1 MARLFLF
8 LGAGLGGLGVMA
20 GAFASHALRAQL
32 ARASL
37 ATFETAARYQLVHAL
52 ALLVVGLL
60 LYGVENSAFE
70 KDAASQARAVRV
82 SLHLSGIAFVVGGI
96 LFSGSLYGLSLG
108 AFRSL
113 GWVTPLG
120 GLSLIGGWLGLAIA
134 ALQLPSRSQS

>member
-8 LGAGLGGLGVMA
+8 VGALLGGSGVMA
-20 GAFASHALRAQL
+20 GAFASHALRARL
-32 ARASL
+32 AATSL

-52 ALLVVGLL
+52 ALLAVGLL
-60 LYGVENSAFE
+60 LYLGEGLSDTA
-70 KDAASQARAVRV
+70 KT
-82 SLHLSGIAFVVGGI
+82 SLSWSGITLITGVI

-120 GLSLIGGWLGLAIA
+120 GLSLILGWLGLAIA
-134 ALQLPSRSQS
+134 ALLLPAPA

>member
-8 LGAGLGGLGVMA
+8 LGALLGGSGVMA
-20 GAFASHALRAQL
+20 GAFASHTLRARL
-32 ARASL
+32 AASSL

-52 ALLVVGLL
+52 ALLAVGLL
-60 LYGVENSAFE
+60 WYLGDGLNETV
-70 KDAASQARAVRV
+70 QT
-82 SLHLSGIAFVVGGI
+82 SLGWSGIALIVGVI

-120 GLSLIGGWLGLAIA
+120 GLSLILGWTGFAIA
-134 ALQLPSRSQS
+134 ILQLPPRL